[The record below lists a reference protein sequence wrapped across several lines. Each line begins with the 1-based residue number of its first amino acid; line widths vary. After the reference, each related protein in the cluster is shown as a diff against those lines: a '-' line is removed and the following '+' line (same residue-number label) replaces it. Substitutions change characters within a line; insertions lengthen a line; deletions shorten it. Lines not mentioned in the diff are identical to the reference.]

1 MTIEY
6 GSIKKYIRRQTPE
19 EGFGFF
25 GRTFSNLKREVFFNS
40 KKISRKHPEIAEKLE
55 NGEDF
60 KAFSF
65 WYKIE
70 IGEKG
75 ERVSELWLNANNIP
89 KSYTNELCTLT
100 ERVESIW
107 RDVSSPRPSW
117 LERVTIDLVGVDR
130 RDELNNER
138 DDLEIQR
145 KLIEEKRCRDADAE
159 CLKQIKARQEKER
172 QETELRIKLEAER
185 QEQIRVSQEEVRKK
199 AEQQS
204 QQRKNE
210 IRKICE
216 EIGIKSLVHF
226 THIQN
231 LKSILQYGL
240 IGRSQLREMCLEFQY
255 NDEVRLEGQRAA
267 TCLSISFPNYKM
279 FYKYRCADSI
289 DSNWVVLLLKPS
301 ILWEL
306 NCKFYIE
313 NAASNN
319 ARNSNLRGD
328 RAQPSNLRE
337 MFEDYGAIRRAS
349 LQIPN
354 HFTTHPQ
361 AEVLVFDQIHPCFIE
376 KVNFNSLQ
384 DAIEWIKLNPGN
396 YSQTFLPMPR
406 YTWNHSSYFKPRDD
420 WKMWQNN
427 F

>member
-19 EGFGFF
+19 QGFGFVS
-25 GRTFSNLKREVFFNS
+25 RTFSNLNKEVFFNS
-40 KKISRKHPEIAEKLE
+40 KKISREHPELAQKLE

-60 KAFSF
+60 EAVNF

-89 KSYTNELCTLT
+89 KSYTNDLIK
-100 ERVESIW
+100 RVESIW
-107 RDVSSPRPSW
+107 RDVSSPKPSW
-117 LERVTIDLVGVDR
+117 LDRVTIDLVGVDR
-130 RDELNNER
+130 KDELSNER
-138 DDLEIQR
+138 DNLEIQR
-145 KLIEEKRCRDADAE
+145 RLTEEKRRRDAEAE
-159 CLKQIKARQEKER
+159 RLKQIEARREKER

-185 QEQIRVSQEEVRKK
+185 QEQIRVAQEE
-199 AEQQS
+199 EQQSKQRKS

-216 EIGIKSLVHF
+216 EIGIETLVHF
-226 THIQN
+226 THVQN

-240 IGRSQLREMCLEFQY
+240 IGRSQLQEMSLEFKY
-255 NDEVRLEGQRAA
+255 NDEVRLEGQREAI
-267 TCLSISFPNYKM
+267 CLSISFPNYKM
-279 FYKYRCADSI
+279 FYKYRCADFPGR
-289 DSNWVVLLLKPS
+289 NWVVLLLKSS

-328 RAQPSNLRE
+328 RTQPSALRE
-337 MFEDYGAIRRAS
+337 MLEDYGTIIRAN

-354 HFTTHPQ
+354 NFTTHPQ

-376 KVNFNSLQ
+376 KVNFNNLQ
-384 DAIEWIKLNPGN
+384 DAEEWIKLNPGN
-396 YSQTFLPMPR
+396 YSQTFWGHSYYFLPR
-406 YTWNHSSYFKPRDD
+406 QD
-420 WKMWQNN
+420 WQLW
-427 F
+427 